1 MADTT
6 HNVTIKATL
15 DTSSI
20 SGNGSSGGTASSS
33 NSASNLAGGAQIVG
47 AGAQIAGASAMI
59 QSFSQLKTSILGF
72 AGVLKQLDI
81 QTRTLHNGFSLLYGK
96 LTEISFSVGKVN
108 SLYLAAAQETQ
119 KISAAFAELQN
130 VIDYAST
137 VNKGLI
143 NQLFINGKA
152 VENATTATQE
162 ETRAKKENAAA
173 TKAQTN
179 AAKAAKDS
187 FASLQSLIGGLG
199 LSQIGSAAER
209 LFEATGN
216 KGLSRG
222 VGAAT
227 TIGTM
232 AAGGAALGSVVPGL
246 GNGIGAAIGA
256 AAGAATAALNWM
268 SSAIKDLDDEVR
280 RAQAET
286 QMYIEAFKK
295 MNAAIKE
302 ARNTRYQ
309 NQQEDQIKKAGDS
322 LIELNILSQKYA
334 NSIESYKKQIRDL
347 NDEIAS
353 GTVTWG
359 IDDLKNQINELN
371 AKLQIEQNLQGQVA
385 QQIENV
391 NKAAEDFK
399 RTMDEMYDTFHN
411 AVESYDKLIA
421 SGKQQR
427 ILNTIPNKGLQSLF
441 EGEYTNRAQANKYE
455 SIVSY
460 YDNLIEGVISRFD
473 YALPDQKKELN
484 EQLDRFRKERD
495 AYKELQDSSM
505 ALAEAFQK
513 QAQSIMS
520 GSEQAKNKLDEFQK
534 KLDEQSFTES
544 LKATSKENLKSMAE
558 SLQRQIKEQ
567 QNQITYNFKQA
578 GGKDINKALQDS
590 YMKSAE
596 ETMKEYDR
604 LSQRLKAVQDAMK
617 PEENTLKLDD
627 PTSVMTD
634 LGKMGAYMSK
644 QEMQLQD
651 PQLSKLDE
659 ISKTLF
665 DIRTNTRNNVSKFL

>member
-15 DTSSI
+15 DTSSNLGY
-20 SGNGSSGGTASSS
+20 SSSGGATSSS
-33 NSASNLAGGAQIVG
+33 NSTSTLA
-47 AGAQIAGASAMI
+47 AGAQIAGAGAQNIAASAMV
-59 QSFSQLKTSILGF
+59 QAASQLKTSIVGF
-72 AGVLKQLDI
+72 VGVLNHLEV
-81 QTRTLHNGFSLLYGK
+81 QTRILHTGFSLLHSK
-96 LTEISFSVGKVN
+96 LTELTYGVAKFN
-108 SLYLAAAQETQ
+108 SLYLSASQETQ
-119 KISAAFAELQN
+119 KIATAFETLELD
-130 VIDYAST
+130 VDFASKS
-137 VNKGLI
+137 NKMLTD
-143 NQLFINGKA
+143 QLFSYGKC
-152 VENATTATQE
+152 VQKTTAATQE

-179 AAKAAKDS
+179 AAKDS
-187 FASLQSLIGGLG
+187 FASLQSLITGLG
-199 LSQIGSAAER
+199 LAQIGSAAER
-209 LFEATGN
+209 LLEATGN

-222 VGAAT
+222 AGAIT

-232 AAGGAALGSVVPGL
+232 AAGGAALGTIVPGL
-246 GNGIGAAIGA
+246 GNGIGVAIGA

-268 SSAIKDLDDEVR
+268 TSYIKDLDDEVR

-302 ARNTRYQ
+302 ARSTKYQ
-309 NQQEDQIKKAGDS
+309 YQQEDQIKKAGDS
-322 LIELNILSQKYA
+322 LIELNALNQKYA
-334 NSIESYKKQIRDL
+334 NSIESYKKQIRAL

-359 IDDLKNQINELN
+359 IEDLKNQINELN

-385 QQIENV
+385 EQIENV
-391 NKAAEDFK
+391 NKAADDFK
-399 RTMDEMYDTFHN
+399 HAMDEMYDTFHN

-421 SGKQQR
+421 SEKQQR

-441 EGEYTNRAQANKYE
+441 EGEYTNRAQAGEYE
-455 SIVSY
+455 SKVAY

-520 GSEQAKNKLDEFQK
+520 GAEQAKNKLNEFQK
-534 KLDEQSFTES
+534 NLDEKSFTES
-544 LKATSKENLKSMAE
+544 LKATNKENLKVMAE
-558 SLQRQIKEQ
+558 SLQRQIKQQQEQ
-567 QNQITYNFKQA
+567 IAYNFKQA

-596 ETMKEYDR
+596 DTMKEYDR

-617 PEENTLKLDD
+617 PDEKTLKLDD
-627 PTSVMTD
+627 PSSVMTD

>member
-20 SGNGSSGGTASSS
+20 SGSGSSGGTAPSS
-33 NSASNLAGGAQIVG
+33 NSASTIA
-47 AGAQIAGASAMI
+47 AGAQVAASSQQIAAASSMTQAMV
-59 QSFSQLKTSILGF
+59 QLKTIITGF
-72 AGVLKQLDI
+72 AAVISQLSI
-81 QTRTLHNGFSLLYGK
+81 QTRILHSGFLL
-96 LTEISFSVGKVN
+96 LQRNISELAIGIARVN
-108 SLYLAAAQETQ
+108 DSYL
-119 KISAAFAELQN
+119 
-130 VIDYAST
+130 
-137 VNKGLI
+137 
-143 NQLFINGKA
+143 KA
-152 VENATTATQE
+152 VENVKIAASSFAEYGDIILQLSDLHQGVVETMLEEGAAIENATAATQDE
-162 ETRAKKENAAA
+162 AKAKKENAKA
-173 TKAQTN
+173 TRDQTN
-179 AAKAAKDS
+179 AAKDS
-187 FASLQSLIGGLG
+187 SNTLKNLIGGLG
-199 LSQIGSAAER
+199 LSQIGSATER
-209 LFEATGN
+209 LLEATGN

-222 VGAAT
+222 VGAIS
-227 TIGTM
+227 TIGSM
-232 AAGGAALGSVVPGL
+232 AAGGAALGTVVPGL

-256 AAGAATAALNWM
+256 VAGTATAALNWTM
-268 SSAIKDLDDEVR
+268 SVVKDLDDEVR

-309 NQQEDQIKKAGDS
+309 NQQEDQIKKAGNN
-322 LIELNILSQKYA
+322 LIELNALSQKYA

-353 GTVTWG
+353 GNVTWG
-359 IDDLKNQINELN
+359 IEDLKNQINELN
-371 AKLQIEQNLQGQVA
+371 TKLQIEQNLQGQVA
-385 QQIENV
+385 QQIDNV

-399 RTMDEMYDTFHN
+399 RTMDEMHDAFNN

-421 SGKQQR
+421 SEKQQS
-427 ILNTIPNKGLQSLF
+427 ILNTIPNAGLQSLF

-455 SIVSY
+455 SKVSY

-544 LKATSKENLKSMAE
+544 LKGNSKENLKLMAE

-617 PEENTLKLDD
+617 PEEKTLKLDD
-627 PTSVMTD
+627 PSSVMTD
-634 LGKMGAYMSK
+634 LGKMGAYMSR

-665 DIRTNTRNNVSKFL
+665 DIRTNTRNSVSKFL

>member
-15 DTSSI
+15 DTSNI
-20 SGNGSSGGTASSS
+20 SGYGSSGGSTASS
-33 NSASNLAGGAQIVG
+33 NSASTLA
-47 AGAQIAGASAMI
+47 AGAQIAGAGAQTAAASSVI
-59 QSFSQLKTSILGF
+59 QSFSQLKTSIIGF
-72 AGVLKQLDI
+72 AGILKQLDI
-81 QTRTLHNGFSLLYGK
+81 QTRTLYSGFSVLIGK
-96 LTEISFSVGKVN
+96 LTNLEYGVVKVN
-108 SLYLAAAQETQ
+108 KLYLEAATETL
-119 KISAAFAELQN
+119 KLLSAFTELEEVVSFASEKNSVL
-130 VIDYAST
+130 IDQMF
-137 VNKGLI
+137 L
-143 NQLFINGKA
+143 NGKA
-152 VENATTATQE
+152 VENATEATRE
-162 ETRAKKENAAA
+162 ETRAKKENASA
-173 TKAQTN
+173 TRAQTN
-179 AAKAAKDS
+179 AAKES
-187 FASLQSLIGGLG
+187 FAQLNSLIAGLG

-209 LFEATGN
+209 LLEATGN

-222 VGAAT
+222 VGAMS

-232 AAGGAALGSVVPGL
+232 AAGGAAIGSVVPGL

-256 AAGAATAALNWM
+256 AAGTATAALNWM
-268 SSAIKDLDDEVR
+268 TSYIKDLDDEVR

-302 ARNTRYQ
+302 ARSTRYQ
-309 NQQEDQIKKAGDS
+309 YQQEDQIKKAGDS

-334 NSIESYKKQIRDL
+334 NSIELYKKQIRDL

-353 GTVTWG
+353 GKVTWG
-359 IDDLKNQINELN
+359 IEDLKNQINELN

-385 QQIENV
+385 QQIDNV
-391 NKAAEDFK
+391 NKAAEDLK
-399 RTMDEMYDTFHN
+399 RTMGEMYDTFHQ

-421 SGKQQR
+421 SEKQQS
-427 ILNTIPNKGLQSLF
+427 ILKTIPNKGLPQLF
-441 EGEYTNRAQANKYE
+441 EGEYTNRAQAGKYD
-455 SIVSY
+455 SIISY
-460 YDNLIEGVISRFD
+460 YDNLIEGIISRFD
-473 YALPDQKKELN
+473 YAMPDQKKELL

-495 AYKELQDSSM
+495 SYKELQDSST

-513 QAQSIMS
+513 QAQSIMA
-520 GSEQAKNKLDEFQK
+520 GAEQAKNKLDEFQK

-544 LKATSKENLKSMAE
+544 LKATSKENLKLMAE

-578 GGKDINKALQDS
+578 ADKNINKALQDS

-596 ETMKEYDR
+596 ATMKEYDR
-604 LSQRLKAVQDAMK
+604 LQQRFKAVQDAMK
-617 PEENTLKLDD
+617 SEEKTLKLDD
-627 PTSVMTD
+627 PSSVMTD

>member
-20 SGNGSSGGTASSS
+20 SGSGSSGGSASSS
-33 NSASNLAGGAQIVG
+33 NPASTIA
-47 AGAQIAGASAMI
+47 AGAQVAASSQQIAAASSMTQAMI
-59 QSFSQLKTSILGF
+59 QLKTIIIGF
-72 AGVLKQLDI
+72 SAVIKQLDL
-81 QTRTLHNGFSLLYGK
+81 QTKILYGGF
-96 LTEISFSVGKVN
+96 LLLQSNISELARGIARVN
-108 SLYLAAAQETQ
+108 DSYL
-119 KISAAFAELQN
+119 
-130 VIDYAST
+130 
-137 VNKGLI
+137 
-143 NQLFINGKA
+143 KA
-152 VENATTATQE
+152 VENIKIAASTFTEYGNIIFKLSDLHHGLVETMLEEGAAIENANEATRE
-162 ETRAKKENAAA
+162 ETKAKKENAAA

-179 AAKAAKDS
+179 AAKDS

-209 LFEATGN
+209 LLEATGN

-222 VGAAT
+222 VGAIT

-232 AAGGAALGSVVPGL
+232 AAGGAALGSIVPGF

-268 SSAIKDLDDEVR
+268 SSVVKDLDDEVR
-280 RAQAET
+280 RAEAET

-295 MNAAIKE
+295 MNAAIKD

-322 LIELNILSQKYA
+322 LIELNALSQKYA
-334 NSIESYKKQIRDL
+334 NSIESYKKQIRSL

-353 GTVTWG
+353 GNVTWG
-359 IDDLKNQINELN
+359 IEDLKNQINELN
-371 AKLQIEQNLQGQVA
+371 TKLQIEQNLQGQVA
-385 QQIENV
+385 QQIDNV

-399 RTMDEMYDTFHN
+399 RTMDEMYDAFHQ
-411 AVESYDKLIA
+411 AAGSYDKLIA
-421 SGKQQR
+421 SEKQQS
-427 ILNTIPNKGLQSLF
+427 ILNTIPNAGLQSLF

-473 YALPDQKKELN
+473 YVLPDQKKELS

-505 ALAEAFQK
+505 KLAEAFQK

-544 LKATSKENLKSMAE
+544 LKGNSKENLKLMAE
-558 SLQRQIKEQ
+558 ALQRQIKDQ

-617 PEENTLKLDD
+617 PEEKTLKLDD
-627 PTSVMTD
+627 PSSVMTD
-634 LGKMGAYMSK
+634 LGKMGAYMSR

-665 DIRTNTRNNVSKFL
+665 DIRTNTRNTVSKFL

>member
-20 SGNGSSGGTASSS
+20 SGYGSSGGTTSSS
-33 NSASNLAGGAQIVG
+33 NSASTLAGGAQIAG
-47 AGAQIAGASAMI
+47 AGAQIAGASAII

-119 KISAAFAELQN
+119 KISAAFADLQN
-130 VIDYAST
+130 VIDMASK
-137 VNKGLI
+137 VNEGLI
-143 NQLFINGKA
+143 NQMFINGKA
-152 VENATTATQE
+152 VENATAATQE

-179 AAKAAKDS
+179 AAKES
-187 FASLQSLIGGLG
+187 VASLQSLIGGLG
-199 LSQIGSAAER
+199 ISQVGSAAER

-222 VGAAT
+222 IGAAT

-232 AAGGAALGSVVPGL
+232 AAGGTALGSVVPGL

-295 MNAAIKE
+295 MGAAIKE
-302 ARNTRYQ
+302 ARSTRYQ
-309 NQQEDQIKKAGDS
+309 YQQEDQIKKAGDS
-322 LIELNILSQKYA
+322 LIELNALSQKYA
-334 NSIESYKKQIRDL
+334 NSIESYKKQIRAL

-359 IDDLKNQINELN
+359 IEDLKNQINELN

-399 RTMDEMYDTFHN
+399 RAMDEMYDTFHN
-411 AVESYDKLIA
+411 AIESYDKLIA
-421 SGKQQR
+421 SEQQQR
-427 ILNTIPNKGLQSLF
+427 ILNKIPNKGLQSLF
-441 EGEYTNRAQANKYE
+441 EGEYTNRAQAGEYE
-455 SIVSY
+455 SKVAY

-520 GSEQAKNKLDEFQK
+520 GAEQAKNKLDEFQK
-534 KLDEQSFTES
+534 KLDEKSFTES
-544 LKATSKENLKSMAE
+544 LKATSKENLKVMAE

-567 QNQITYNFKQA
+567 QNQIAYNFKQA

-596 ETMKEYDR
+596 DTMKEYDR

-627 PTSVMTD
+627 PSSVMTD

>member
-20 SGNGSSGGTASSS
+20 SGSGSSGGSASSS
-33 NSASNLAGGAQIVG
+33 NPASTIA
-47 AGAQIAGASAMI
+47 AGAQVAASSQQIVAASTMTQAMV
-59 QSFSQLKTSILGF
+59 QLKTIITGF
-72 AGVLKQLDI
+72 ASVISQLSL
-81 QTRTLHNGFSLLYGK
+81 QTRILHGGFLL
-96 LTEISFSVGKVN
+96 LQRNISELAIGIARVN
-108 SLYLAAAQETQ
+108 DSYL
-119 KISAAFAELQN
+119 
-130 VIDYAST
+130 
-137 VNKGLI
+137 
-143 NQLFINGKA
+143 KA
-152 VENATTATQE
+152 VENIKIATSSFAEYGDIILEMSNLHEGVVETMLEEGAAIENANEATRE
-162 ETRAKKENAAA
+162 ETKAKKENAAA

-179 AAKAAKDS
+179 AAKDS

-199 LSQIGSAAER
+199 LSQIGSASER
-209 LFEATGN
+209 LLEATGN

-222 VGAAT
+222 VGAIT

-232 AAGGAALGSVVPGL
+232 AAGGAALGSIVPGF

-268 SSAIKDLDDEVR
+268 SSVVKDLDDEVR
-280 RAQAET
+280 RAEAET

-295 MNAAIKE
+295 MNAAIKD

-322 LIELNILSQKYA
+322 LIELNALSQKYT
-334 NSIESYKKQIRDL
+334 NSIESYKKQIRSL

-353 GTVTWG
+353 GNVTWG
-359 IDDLKNQINELN
+359 IEDLKNQINELN
-371 AKLQIEQNLQGQVA
+371 TKLQIEQNLHGQVA
-385 QQIENV
+385 QQIDNV

-399 RTMDEMYDTFHN
+399 RTMDEMHDAFNN

-421 SGKQQR
+421 SEKHQS
-427 ILNTIPNKGLQSLF
+427 ILNTIPNAGLQSLF

-544 LKATSKENLKSMAE
+544 LKGNSKENLKLMAE
-558 SLQRQIKEQ
+558 SLQRQIKDQ
-567 QNQITYNFKQA
+567 QNQIAYNFKQA

-627 PTSVMTD
+627 PSSVMTD

-665 DIRTNTRNNVSKFL
+665 DIRTNTRNTISKFL

>member
-20 SGNGSSGGTASSS
+20 SGSGSSGGSASSS
-33 NSASNLAGGAQIVG
+33 NPASTIA
-47 AGAQIAGASAMI
+47 AGAQVAASSQQIVAASSMTQAMV
-59 QSFSQLKTSILGF
+59 QLKTIITGF
-72 AGVLKQLDI
+72 AAVISQLSL
-81 QTRTLHNGFSLLYGK
+81 QTRILHGGFLL
-96 LTEISFSVGKVN
+96 LQRNISELAIGIARVN
-108 SLYLAAAQETQ
+108 DSYLKAAENI
-119 KISAAFAELQN
+119 KIATSSFAEYGDIILELSN
-130 VIDYAST
+130 LHEGVVETMLEEGA
-137 VNKGLI
+137 
-143 NQLFINGKA
+143 A
-152 VENATTATQE
+152 VENATAATQE
-162 ETRAKKENAAA
+162 ETRAKKENAQA

-179 AAKAAKDS
+179 AAKES
-187 FASLQSLIGGLG
+187 VASLQSLIGGLG
-199 LSQIGSAAER
+199 ISQVGSAAER

-222 VGAAT
+222 IGAAT

-232 AAGGAALGSVVPGL
+232 AAGGTALGSVVPGL

-256 AAGAATAALNWM
+256 TVGVATAALNWM
-268 SSAIKDLDDEVR
+268 TSVIKDLDDEVR

-302 ARNTRYQ
+302 ARSTSYQ

-322 LIELNILSQKYA
+322 LIELNALSQKYA

-353 GTVTWG
+353 GNVTWG
-359 IDDLKNQINELN
+359 IEDLKNQINELN
-371 AKLQIEQNLQGQVA
+371 TKLQIEQNLQGQVA
-385 QQIENV
+385 QQIDNV

-399 RTMDEMYDTFHN
+399 RTMDEMHDAFNN

-421 SGKQQR
+421 SEKQQS
-427 ILNTIPNKGLQSLF
+427 ILNTIPNAGLQSLF

-455 SIVSY
+455 SKVAY

-473 YALPDQKKELN
+473 YALPDQKKELL

-505 ALAEAFQK
+505 KLAEAFQK

-544 LKATSKENLKSMAE
+544 LKGNSKENLKLMAE
-558 SLQRQIKEQ
+558 SLQRQIKDQ
-567 QNQITYNFKQA
+567 QNRIAYNFKQA

-617 PEENTLKLDD
+617 PEEKTLKLDD
-627 PTSVMTD
+627 PSSVMTD
-634 LGKMGAYMSK
+634 LGKMGAYMSR

-665 DIRTNTRNNVSKFL
+665 DIRYNTTRQVSRFM

>member
-15 DTSSI
+15 DTSSNL
-20 SGNGSSGGTASSS
+20 GYGSSGGATSSS
-33 NSASNLAGGAQIVG
+33 NSASTFA
-47 AGAQIAGASAMI
+47 AGAQIAGAGAQTAAASAMI

-130 VIDYAST
+130 VINNAST
-137 VNKGLI
+137 VNEGLI
-143 NQLFINGKA
+143 NQMFINGKA
-152 VENATTATQE
+152 VENATEATRE

-179 AAKAAKDS
+179 AAKES

-209 LFEATGN
+209 LLEATGN

-222 VGAAT
+222 AGAIT

-246 GNGIGAAIGA
+246 GNVAGVAIGA

-268 SSAIKDLDDEVR
+268 SSVIKDLDDEVR

-302 ARNTRYQ
+302 ARSTRYQ

-322 LIELNILSQKYA
+322 LIELNALSQKYA

-353 GTVTWG
+353 GNVTWG
-359 IDDLKNQINELN
+359 IEDLKNQINELN

-399 RTMDEMYDTFHN
+399 RTMDEMYDTFHQ

-421 SGKQQR
+421 SEKQQR

-455 SIVSY
+455 SKVAY

-473 YALPDQKKELN
+473 YALPDQKKELS

-513 QAQSIMS
+513 QAQTIMS

-534 KLDEQSFTES
+534 KLDEQHFTES
-544 LKATSKENLKSMAE
+544 LKATSKENLKVMAE

-627 PTSVMTD
+627 PSSVMTD

>member
-20 SGNGSSGGTASSS
+20 SGSGSSGGYASSS
-33 NSASNLAGGAQIVG
+33 NPASTIA
-47 AGAQIAGASAMI
+47 AGAQVAASSQQIAAASSITQAMI
-59 QSFSQLKTSILGF
+59 QLKTIITGFSAVISQLSLQTRILHGGFLLLQRNISELALSI
-72 AGVLKQLDI
+72 AGVND
-81 QTRTLHNGFSLLYGK
+81 S
-96 LTEISFSVGKVN
+96 
-108 SLYLAAAQETQ
+108 YL
-119 KISAAFAELQN
+119 
-130 VIDYAST
+130 
-137 VNKGLI
+137 
-143 NQLFINGKA
+143 KA
-152 VENATTATQE
+152 VENGKIAASSFAEYGDILLQMSDLNQGIVEDMLEEGAAIENATEATKDE
-162 ETRAKKENAAA
+162 AKAKKENAQA
-173 TKAQTN
+173 TRDQT
-179 AAKAAKDS
+179 KAAKDS
-187 FASLQSLIGGLG
+187 SNTLKNLIAGLG
-199 LSQIGSAAER
+199 ISQVGSSAER
-209 LFEATGN
+209 LLESTGN

-222 VGAAT
+222 VGAIS

-232 AAGGAALGSVVPGL
+232 TAGGAALGSTIPVL
-246 GNGIGAAIGA
+246 GTAVGATVGAI
-256 AAGAATAALNWM
+256 AGTATAAFNWM
-268 SSAIKDLDDEVR
+268 TSSIKDLDEEVR

-286 QMYIEAFKK
+286 QTYIEAFKK
-295 MNAAIKE
+295 MTAAMKE
-302 ARNTRYQ
+302 ASNNRYQ
-309 NQQEDQIKKAGDS
+309 YSQEDQIKKAGND
-322 LIELNILSQKYA
+322 LIELTALSQKYA
-334 NSIESYKKQIRDL
+334 SNIESYKKQIRDL
-347 NDEIAS
+347 NNEIAS
-353 GTVTWG
+353 GNVTWG
-359 IDDLKNQINELN
+359 IEDLNNQINELN
-371 AKLQIEQNLQGQVA
+371 AKLQIEQNLHGQVA
-385 QQIENV
+385 QQIDNV

-399 RTMDEMYDTFHN
+399 RTMDEMHDTFNN

-421 SGKQQR
+421 SEKQQS
-427 ILNTIPNKGLQSLF
+427 ILNTIPNAGLQSLF

-455 SIVSY
+455 SKVAY

-473 YALPDQKKELN
+473 YALPDQKKELL

-505 ALAEAFQK
+505 KLAEAFQK

-534 KLDEQSFTES
+534 NLDEKSFAES
-544 LKATSKENLKSMAE
+544 LKETSKENLKSIAE

-567 QNQITYNFKQA
+567 QGQIAYNFKQA

-596 ETMKEYDR
+596 VAMKEYER

-617 PEENTLKLDD
+617 SEEKTLKLDD
-627 PTSVMTD
+627 PSSVMTD
-634 LGKMGAYMSK
+634 LGKMGAYMSR

-665 DIRTNTRNNVSKFL
+665 DIRYNTTRQVSRFM

>member
-15 DTSSI
+15 DTSSNL
-20 SGNGSSGGTASSS
+20 GYGSSGGATSSS
-33 NSASNLAGGAQIVG
+33 NSASTFA
-47 AGAQIAGASAMI
+47 AGAQIAGAGAQTAAASAMI

-130 VIDYAST
+130 VINNAST

-143 NQLFINGKA
+143 NQMFINGKA
-152 VENATTATQE
+152 VENATEATRE

-179 AAKAAKDS
+179 AAKES

-209 LFEATGN
+209 LLEATGN

-222 VGAAT
+222 AGAIT

-246 GNGIGAAIGA
+246 GNVAGVAIGA

-268 SSAIKDLDDEVR
+268 SSVIKDLDDEVR

-302 ARNTRYQ
+302 ARSTRYQ

-322 LIELNILSQKYA
+322 LIELNALSQKYA

-353 GTVTWG
+353 GNVTWG
-359 IDDLKNQINELN
+359 IEDLKNQINELN

-399 RTMDEMYDTFHN
+399 RTMDEMYDTFHQ

-455 SIVSY
+455 SKVAY

-473 YALPDQKKELN
+473 YALPDQKKELS

-513 QAQSIMS
+513 QAQTIMS

-534 KLDEQSFTES
+534 KLDEQHFTES
-544 LKATSKENLKSMAE
+544 LKATSKENLKVMAE

-627 PTSVMTD
+627 PSSVMTD

>member
-15 DTSSI
+15 DTSSNL
-20 SGNGSSGGTASSS
+20 GYGSSGGSTTSS
-33 NSASNLAGGAQIVG
+33 NSASTIA
-47 AGAQIAGASAMI
+47 AGAQIAGAGAQTAAASAMI

-81 QTRTLHNGFSLLYGK
+81 QTRTLHNGFSLLYGR
-96 LTEISFSVGKVN
+96 LTEISFSVGKAN

-119 KISAAFAELQN
+119 KVSAAFADLQN
-130 VIDYAST
+130 VIINASK
-137 VNKGLI
+137 VNEVLI
-143 NQLFINGKA
+143 NQMFINGKA
-152 VENATTATQE
+152 VENATEATQE
-162 ETRAKKENAAA
+162 ETRAKKENASA

-179 AAKAAKDS
+179 AAKES
-187 FASLQSLIGGLG
+187 FASLQSLITGLG
-199 LSQIGSAAER
+199 ISQVGSAAER

-222 VGAAT
+222 VGAIS

-256 AAGAATAALNWM
+256 ATGAATAALNWM

-302 ARNTRYQ
+302 ARGTRYQ
-309 NQQEDQIKKAGDS
+309 YQQEDQIKKAGDS
-322 LIELNILSQKYA
+322 LIELNALSQKYA
-334 NSIESYKKQIRDL
+334 NSIESYKKQIRAL

-353 GTVTWG
+353 GNVTWG

-385 QQIENV
+385 QQIDNV
-391 NKAAEDFK
+391 NKAAEDLK
-399 RTMDEMYDTFHN
+399 RTMDEMYDTFHQ

-421 SGKQQR
+421 SEKQKS
-427 ILNTIPNKGLQSLF
+427 ILNNIPNKGLQPLF
-441 EGEYTNRAQANKYE
+441 EGEYTNRAQAGKYE
-455 SIVSY
+455 SIISY
-460 YDNLIEGVISRFD
+460 YDNLIEGIISRFD
-473 YALPDQKKELN
+473 YAMPDQKKELL

-495 AYKELQDSSM
+495 SYKELQDSSM

-520 GSEQAKNKLDEFQK
+520 GAEQAKNKLDEFQK
-534 KLDEQSFTES
+534 KLDEQHFTES
-544 LKATSKENLKSMAE
+544 LKATSKENLKLMAE

-596 ETMKEYDR
+596 DTMKEYER
-604 LSQRLKAVQDAMK
+604 LSQRLKAVQDAIK
-617 PEENTLKLDD
+617 PEEKTLKLDD
-627 PTSVMTD
+627 PSSVMTD

-659 ISKTLF
+659 INKTLF
-665 DIRTNTRNNVSKFL
+665 DIRTNTRNHVSKFL

>member
-15 DTSSI
+15 DTSSV
-20 SGNGSSGGTASSS
+20 SGYGSSGGTSSSS
-33 NSASNLAGGAQIVG
+33 NPASTLA
-47 AGAQIAGASAMI
+47 AGAQTVAASAMV
-59 QSFSQLKTSILGF
+59 QTVSQLKASIVGF
-72 AGVLKQLDI
+72 VGVLNHLEI
-81 QTRTLHNGFSLLYGK
+81 QTRILHSGFSLLYSK
-96 LTEISFSVGKVN
+96 MTEISFRIGTVN
-108 SLYLAAAQETQ
+108 SLYLEAAQEAQ
-119 KISAAFAELQN
+119 KLSNDFSILEEDVKFASE
-130 VIDYAST
+130 A
-137 VNKGLI
+137 NKI
-143 NQLFINGKA
+143 ITDQLFSYGKK
-152 VENATTATQE
+152 VGNATAATQE
-162 ETRAKKENAAA
+162 ETRAKKANAQA
-173 TKAQTN
+173 TKDQTN
-179 AAKAAKDS
+179 AAKDQAKATKDS

-199 LSQIGSAAER
+199 LSQIGSATER
-209 LFEATGN
+209 LLEATGN

-222 VGAAT
+222 AGAIT

-232 AAGGAALGSVVPGL
+232 AAGGAALGTVVPGL
-246 GNGIGAAIGA
+246 GNGIGLAIGA

-268 SSAIKDLDDEVR
+268 TSVVKDLDDEVR
-280 RAQAET
+280 RAEAET

-295 MNAAIKE
+295 MNAAIKD

-309 NQQEDQIKKAGDS
+309 NQQEDQIKKAGDN

-334 NSIESYKKQIRDL
+334 NNIESYKKQIRDL

-359 IDDLKNQINELN
+359 IEDLKNQINELN

-385 QQIENV
+385 QQIDNV

-399 RTMDEMYDTFHN
+399 RTMDEMYDTFYQ

-455 SIVSY
+455 SKVSY

-473 YALPDQKKELN
+473 YALPDQKKELS

-495 AYKELQDSSM
+495 LYKELQDSSM

-544 LKATSKENLKSMAE
+544 LKANSKENLKLMAE

-590 YMKSAE
+590 YLKSAE

-617 PEENTLKLDD
+617 PEDKTLKLDD
-627 PTSVMTD
+627 PSSVMTD

>member
-20 SGNGSSGGTASSS
+20 SGSGSSGGSASSS
-33 NSASNLAGGAQIVG
+33 NPASTIA
-47 AGAQIAGASAMI
+47 AGAQIAGAGAQNVAASAMI
-59 QSFSQLKTSILGF
+59 QAVSQLKTSIVGF
-72 AGVLKQLDI
+72 VGTLSHLEA
-81 QTRTLHNGFSLLYGK
+81 QTRILHSGFSLLYSK
-96 LTEISFSVGKVN
+96 MTELTYCVSKST

-119 KISAAFAELQN
+119 KMSTAFANLEHDVGFVSDAN
-130 VIDYAST
+130 KIIID
-137 VNKGLI
+137 
-143 NQLFINGKA
+143 QLFSYGKG
-152 VENATTATQE
+152 VEKTTAATQE

-179 AAKAAKDS
+179 AAKES
-187 FASLQSLIGGLG
+187 FAQLQSLIAGLG
-199 LSQIGSAAER
+199 LAQVGSAAER
-209 LFEATGN
+209 MLEATGN
-216 KGLSRG
+216 KRLSRG
-222 VGAAT
+222 VGAMS

-232 AAGGAALGSVVPGL
+232 AAGGAAIGSVVPGL
-246 GNGIGAAIGA
+246 GTAVGATIGA

-268 SSAIKDLDDEVR
+268 TSYIKDLDDEVR

-295 MNAAIKE
+295 MNAAIKD
-302 ARNTRYQ
+302 ARNTSYQ

-322 LIELNILSQKYA
+322 LIELNALSQKYT

-353 GTVTWG
+353 GNVTWG
-359 IDDLKNQINELN
+359 IEDLKNQINELN
-371 AKLQIEQNLQGQVA
+371 TKLQIEQNLQGQVA
-385 QQIENV
+385 QQIDNV

-399 RTMDEMYDTFHN
+399 RTMDEMYDAFHQ
-411 AVESYDKLIA
+411 AAESYDKLIA
-421 SGKQQR
+421 SEKQKS
-427 ILNTIPNKGLQSLF
+427 ILNTIPNKGLQPLF

-473 YALPDQKKELN
+473 YALPDQKKELS

-544 LKATSKENLKSMAE
+544 LKGNSKENLKLMAE
-558 SLQRQIKEQ
+558 ALQRQIKDQ

-596 ETMKEYDR
+596 AAMKEYDR
-604 LSQRLKAVQDAMK
+604 LSQRLKSVQDAMK
-617 PEENTLKLDD
+617 PEEKTLKLDD
-627 PTSVMTD
+627 PSSVMTD
-634 LGKMGAYMSK
+634 LGKIGAYMSK

-665 DIRTNTRNNVSKFL
+665 DIRTNTRNSVSKFL

>member
-1 MADTT
+1 MVQT
-6 HNVTIKATL
+6 V
-15 DTSSI
+15 
-20 SGNGSSGGTASSS
+20 
-33 NSASNLAGGAQIVG
+33 
-47 AGAQIAGASAMI
+47 
-59 QSFSQLKTSILGF
+59 SQLKASVVGFVGILKN
-72 AGVLKQLDI
+72 LEI
-81 QTRTLHNGFSLLYGK
+81 QTRILHSGFSLLYSK
-96 LTEISFSVGKVN
+96 MTEISFRIGTVN
-108 SLYLAAAQETQ
+108 SLYLEAAQETHEL
-119 KISAAFAELQN
+119 SNAFAILEEDVKFASEANKILTDELFKYGKKIGN
-130 VIDYAST
+130 AS
-137 VNKGLI
+137 
-143 NQLFINGKA
+143 A
-152 VENATTATQE
+152 ATQE

-179 AAKAAKDS
+179 AAKES
-187 FASLQSLIGGLG
+187 VASLQSLIGGLG
-199 LSQIGSAAER
+199 ISQVGSAAER

-232 AAGGAALGSVVPGL
+232 AAGGAALGSAVPGL

-309 NQQEDQIKKAGDS
+309 NQQEDQIKKAGDN
-322 LIELNILSQKYA
+322 LIELNALSQKYA
-334 NSIESYKKQIRDL
+334 NSIESYKKQIRAL

-359 IDDLKNQINELN
+359 IEDLKNQINELN

-385 QQIENV
+385 QQIDNV

-399 RTMDEMYDTFHN
+399 RAMDEMYDTFHN

-473 YALPDQKKELN
+473 YALPDQKKELS

-495 AYKELQDSSM
+495 SYKELQDSSM

-544 LKATSKENLKSMAE
+544 LKGNSKENLKLMAE

-604 LSQRLKAVQDAMK
+604 LQQRLKAVQDAMK
-617 PEENTLKLDD
+617 PDEKALKLDD
-627 PTSVMTD
+627 PSSVMTD

>member
-20 SGNGSSGGTASSS
+20 SGSGSSGGSASSS
-33 NSASNLAGGAQIVG
+33 NPASTIA
-47 AGAQIAGASAMI
+47 AGAQVAASSQQIAAASSMTQAMV
-59 QSFSQLKTSILGF
+59 QLKTIISGF
-72 AGVLKQLDI
+72 AAV
-81 QTRTLHNGFSLLYGK
+81 
-96 LTEISFSVGKVN
+96 
-108 SLYLAAAQETQ
+108 
-119 KISAAFAELQN
+119 
-130 VIDYAST
+130 
-137 VNKGLI
+137 I
-143 NQLFINGKA
+143 NQLSLQTKILHSGFLLLQRNISELAIGIARVNDSYLKA
-152 VENATTATQE
+152 VENIKIATSSFAEYGDIILEMSNLHGGIVETMLEEGAAIENANEATRE
-162 ETRAKKENAAA
+162 ETRAKKENAQA
-173 TKAQTN
+173 TKDQTN
-179 AAKAAKDS
+179 AAKAS
-187 FASLQSLIGGLG
+187 SASLQSLIAGLG

-222 VGAAT
+222 VGAIS

-256 AAGAATAALNWM
+256 VAGTTTAALNWTM
-268 SSAIKDLDDEVR
+268 SVVKDLDDEVR

-309 NQQEDQIKKAGDS
+309 NQQEDQIKKAGNN
-322 LIELNILSQKYA
+322 LIELNALSQKYA
-334 NSIESYKKQIRDL
+334 NSIESYKKQIRAL

-353 GTVTWG
+353 GNVTWG
-359 IDDLKNQINELN
+359 IEDLKNQINELN

-385 QQIENV
+385 QQIDNV

-399 RTMDEMYDTFHN
+399 RTMDEMHDAFNN

-421 SGKQQR
+421 SEKQKS
-427 ILNTIPNKGLQSLF
+427 ILNTIPNAGLQSLF

-455 SIVSY
+455 SKVAY

-473 YALPDQKKELN
+473 YALPDQKKELS

-495 AYKELQDSSM
+495 SYKELQDSSM

-520 GSEQAKNKLDEFQK
+520 GAEQAKNKLDEFQK
-534 KLDEQSFTES
+534 KLDEQHFTES
-544 LKATSKENLKSMAE
+544 LKATSKENLKLMAE

-596 ETMKEYDR
+596 DTMKEYER

-617 PEENTLKLDD
+617 PEEKTFKLDD
-627 PTSVMTD
+627 PSSVMTD

-665 DIRTNTRNNVSKFL
+665 DIRTNTRNHVSKFL

>member
-15 DTSSI
+15 DTSSNL
-20 SGNGSSGGTASSS
+20 GYGSSGGATSSS
-33 NSASNLAGGAQIVG
+33 NSASTFA
-47 AGAQIAGASAMI
+47 AGAQIAGAGAQTAAASAMI

-72 AGVLKQLDI
+72 AGVLKQLDL

-119 KISAAFAELQN
+119 KISTAFSELQN
-130 VIDYAST
+130 VIVNAST
-137 VNKGLI
+137 VNEALI
-143 NQLFINGKA
+143 NQMFINGKA
-152 VENATTATQE
+152 VENATEATRE

-179 AAKAAKDS
+179 AAKES

-209 LFEATGN
+209 LLEATGN

-222 VGAAT
+222 AGAIT

-246 GNGIGAAIGA
+246 GNGIGVAIGA

-268 SSAIKDLDDEVR
+268 TSYIKDLDDEVR

-309 NQQEDQIKKAGDS
+309 NQQEDQIKKAGDN
-322 LIELNILSQKYA
+322 LIELNALSQKYA

-353 GTVTWG
+353 GSVTWG

-399 RTMDEMYDTFHN
+399 HTMDEMYDTFHQ

-421 SGKQQR
+421 SAKQQR
-427 ILNTIPNKGLQSLF
+427 ILNAIPNKGLQSLF

-455 SIVSY
+455 SKVAY

-495 AYKELQDSSM
+495 SYKELQDSSM

-544 LKATSKENLKSMAE
+544 LKATSKENLKLMAE

-567 QNQITYNFKQA
+567 QSQITYNFKQA

-604 LSQRLKAVQDAMK
+604 LQQRLKAVQDAMK

-627 PTSVMTD
+627 PSSVMTD

>member
-20 SGNGSSGGTASSS
+20 SGYGSSGGTASSS
-33 NSASNLAGGAQIVG
+33 NSSSTFA
-47 AGAQIAGASAMI
+47 AGAQIAGAGAQTAAASAMI

-72 AGVLKQLDI
+72 AGVLKQLDL

-108 SLYLAAAQETQ
+108 SLYLTAAQETQ
-119 KISAAFAELQN
+119 KISTAFADLQN
-130 VIDYAST
+130 VIVNASK
-137 VNKGLI
+137 VNEALI
-143 NQLFINGKA
+143 NQMFINGKV
-152 VENATTATQE
+152 VENATEATQE
-162 ETRAKKENAAA
+162 ETRAKKENASA
-173 TKAQTN
+173 TRDQTN
-179 AAKAAKDS
+179 AAKES
-187 FASLQSLIGGLG
+187 FASIKSLIGGLG
-199 LSQIGSAAER
+199 ISQIGSATER
-209 LFEATGN
+209 LLEATGN

-222 VGAAT
+222 VGAIS

-246 GNGIGAAIGA
+246 GNGIGAAVGA

-268 SSAIKDLDDEVR
+268 SSVIKDLDDEVR

-302 ARNTRYQ
+302 ARSTRYQ
-309 NQQEDQIKKAGDS
+309 YQQEDQIKKAGDS
-322 LIELNILSQKYA
+322 LIELNALSQKYT
-334 NSIESYKKQIRDL
+334 NSIESYKKQIRAL

-353 GTVTWG
+353 GSVTWG

-399 RTMDEMYDTFHN
+399 RTMDEMYDTFHQ

-421 SGKQQR
+421 SAKQQR
-427 ILNTIPNKGLQSLF
+427 ILNAIPNKGLQSLF

-455 SIVSY
+455 SKVAY

-495 AYKELQDSSM
+495 SYKELQDSSM

-534 KLDEQSFTES
+534 KLDEQNFTES
-544 LKATSKENLKSMAE
+544 LKATSKENLKLMAE

-567 QNQITYNFKQA
+567 QSQITYNFKQV

-596 ETMKEYDR
+596 ATMKEYDR

-627 PTSVMTD
+627 PSSVMTD

-665 DIRTNTRNNVSKFL
+665 DIRTNTRNHVSKFL

>member
-20 SGNGSSGGTASSS
+20 SGSGSSGGSASSS
-33 NSASNLAGGAQIVG
+33 NSASNLA
-47 AGAQIAGASAMI
+47 AGAQIAGAGAQTAAASAMI
-59 QSFSQLKTSILGF
+59 QSFSQLKTNVLGF
-72 AGVLKQLDI
+72 SGVLKQLNN
-81 QTRTLHNGFSLLYGK
+81 QTRLLYYGFT
-96 LTEISFSVGKVN
+96 L
-108 SLYLAAAQETQ
+108 LYS
-119 KISAAFAELQN
+119 KISALEAGVVKVNKRYSDLASESQKLFVAFAN
-130 VIDYAST
+130 VKKSIDSASET
-137 VNKGLI
+137 NSMVI
-143 NQLFINGKA
+143 NQLFEYRKA
-152 VENATTATQE
+152 AGNATAATQE

-179 AAKAAKDS
+179 AAKES

-209 LFEATGN
+209 LLEATGN

-222 VGAAT
+222 AGAIT

-246 GNGIGAAIGA
+246 GNGIGVAIGA

-268 SSAIKDLDDEVR
+268 SSVVKDLDDEVR

-295 MNAAIKE
+295 MNAAIKD

-322 LIELNILSQKYA
+322 LIELNALSQKYT

-353 GTVTWG
+353 GSVTWS

-385 QQIENV
+385 QQIDNV

-399 RTMDEMYDTFHN
+399 RTMDEMYDTFHQ

-421 SGKQQR
+421 SAKQKN

-455 SIVSY
+455 SKVAY

-473 YALPDQKKELN
+473 YALPDQKKELS

-495 AYKELQDSSM
+495 SYKELQDSSM

-534 KLDEQSFTES
+534 KLDEQHFTES
-544 LKATSKENLKSMAE
+544 LKATSKENLKLMAE

-604 LSQRLKAVQDAMK
+604 LQQRLKAVQDAMK

-627 PTSVMTD
+627 PSSVMTD

>member
-15 DTSSI
+15 DTSSNL
-20 SGNGSSGGTASSS
+20 GYGSSGGSTASS
-33 NSASNLAGGAQIVG
+33 NSASTFA
-47 AGAQIAGASAMI
+47 AGAQIAGAGAQTAAASAMI

-96 LTEISFSVGKVN
+96 LTEISISVGRAN
-108 SLYLAAAQETQ
+108 SLYVAAAQETQ
-119 KISAAFAELQN
+119 KISAAFADLQN
-130 VIDYAST
+130 VIINASK
-137 VNKGLI
+137 VNEGLI
-143 NQLFINGKA
+143 NQMFINGKA
-152 VENATTATQE
+152 VENATEATHE

-179 AAKAAKDS
+179 AAKES
-187 FASLQSLIGGLG
+187 VASLQSLITGLG
-199 LSQIGSAAER
+199 IAQVGSAAER

-222 VGAAT
+222 VGAIS

-256 AAGAATAALNWM
+256 ATGAATAALNWM

-302 ARNTRYQ
+302 ARGTRYQ
-309 NQQEDQIKKAGDS
+309 YQQEDQIKKAGDS
-322 LIELNILSQKYA
+322 LIELNALSQKYA
-334 NSIESYKKQIRDL
+334 NSIESYKKQIRAL

-353 GTVTWG
+353 GSVTWG

-391 NKAAEDFK
+391 NKAAEDLK
-399 RTMDEMYDTFHN
+399 RTMDEMYDTFHQ

-421 SGKQQR
+421 SEKQKS
-427 ILNTIPNKGLQSLF
+427 ILNNIPNKGLQPLF
-441 EGEYTNRAQANKYE
+441 EGEYTNRAQAGKYD
-455 SIVSY
+455 SIISY
-460 YDNLIEGVISRFD
+460 YDNLIEGIISRFD
-473 YALPDQKKELN
+473 YAMPDQKKELL

-495 AYKELQDSSM
+495 SYKELQDSSM

-520 GSEQAKNKLDEFQK
+520 GAEQAKNKLDEFQK
-534 KLDEQSFTES
+534 KLDEQHFTES
-544 LKATSKENLKSMAE
+544 LKATSKENLKLMAE

-596 ETMKEYDR
+596 DTMKEYER

-617 PEENTLKLDD
+617 PEEKTLKLDD
-627 PTSVMTD
+627 PSSVMTD

-665 DIRTNTRNNVSKFL
+665 DIRTNTRNHVSKFL